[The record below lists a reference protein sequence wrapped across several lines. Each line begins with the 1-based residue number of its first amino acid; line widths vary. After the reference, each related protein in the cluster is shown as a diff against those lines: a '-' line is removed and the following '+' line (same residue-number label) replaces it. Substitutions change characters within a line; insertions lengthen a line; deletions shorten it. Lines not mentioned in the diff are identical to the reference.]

1 MTRQG
6 QTERGQTERGETYA
20 GQSREQ
26 RAADRRA
33 RIMDAALE
41 LFAARAYDDVTV
53 ADVCARAK
61 VSKRYFYEE
70 FTDRADLLL
79 ALHRKLND
87 WLLQGITDAAPK
99 EPGDLP
105 ALLRP
110 MLAAMVRLLF
120 EHPERARVIYVN
132 APRMERR
139 RRGVLRRDAEVFGRL
154 ARRVLP
160 RPQDRVRY
168 ERVLLAMIAG
178 NSEVVIDWIQRG
190 MTDDPDALAEH
201 LTSISLALLRDFA

>member
-1 MTRQG
+1 MARQ
-6 QTERGQTERGETYA
+6 EPTERGETYG
-20 GQSREQ
+20 GQSREE

-87 WLLQGITDAAPK
+87 WLLQGITDAAPRDP
-99 EPGDLP
+99 EDLP
-105 ALLRP
+105 TLLRP
-110 MLAAMVRLLF
+110 MLAAMVRMLF
-120 EHPERARVIYVN
+120 ENPERARVIYVN

-154 ARRVLP
+154 ARRVVDRP
-160 RPQDRVRY
+160 RDRVRY

-190 MTDDPDALAEH
+190 MTDDPDVLAEH
-201 LTSISLALLRDFA
+201 LTSISLALLRDFE